1 MKMTVLRAGRALA
14 VALVAAAP
22 FQLSGAA
29 AAQSLPKQMVWTAY
43 GTNSSGYA
51 QAVAIGNMLKNTF
64 GTALRVLPG
73 RNDVA
78 RMTPLKQNKVDFCA
92 CGIASYFGQEGIF
105 LFAKPDWGPQPIRM
119 LMSSI
124 GSFGLGLIV
133 AGDTK
138 AKSFADLKGK
148 RIVFVRGAPALNK
161 GTEAYLAFGG
171 LTWADVKKV
180 EVSGF
185 RASFTAVTNDQ
196 ADAAFSSTVSPV
208 VKRLAASPRG
218 VAWPAM
224 DPGDKAAWTRMQ
236 KVAPYFLAHKVTSG
250 AEISKDKPWAGAT
263 YPYPILV
270 GNASQKADVVYALV
284 KAMIDNYGAYKDGA
298 PGAAGW
304 ALKAQNLSW
313 VMPYHDGAIRAF
325 KEAGVW
331 SDAHQAHNDKLVKRQ
346 EVLAAA
352 WKAYTGSKPA
362 SDGFAGGWMKA
373 RAAALEKAGFDPV
386 FR

>member
-1 MKMTVLRAGRALA
+1 MKMTVRRTGRALA
-14 VALVAAAP
+14 VALIAGAP
-22 FQLSGAA
+22 LALAGPAL
-29 AAQSLPKQMVWTAY
+29 AQSMPKQMVWTAY

-51 QAVAIGNMLKNTF
+51 QSVAIGNMLKNKY

-78 RMTPLKQNKVDFCA
+78 RMTPLKQDKVDFCA

-138 AKSFADLKGK
+138 AKSYADLKGK

-185 RASFTAVTNDQ
+185 RASFTAVTNNQ

-208 VKRLAASPRG
+208 VKRLAASPRASPG
-218 VAWPAM
+218 RRWIPATRR
-224 DPGDKAAWTRMQ
+224 PGRACRKWRPTSWRTR
-236 KVAPYFLAHKVTSG
+236 
-250 AEISKDKPWAGAT
+250 
-263 YPYPILV
+263 
-270 GNASQKADVVYALV
+270 
-284 KAMIDNYGAYKDGA
+284 
-298 PGAAGW
+298 
-304 ALKAQNLSW
+304 
-313 VMPYHDGAIRAF
+313 
-325 KEAGVW
+325 
-331 SDAHQAHNDKLVKRQ
+331 
-346 EVLAAA
+346 
-352 WKAYTGSKPA
+352 
-362 SDGFAGGWMKA
+362 
-373 RAAALEKAGFDPV
+373 
-386 FR
+386 